1 MFKVS
6 FFIYDFFKKTLEIIY
21 DLVYDSVMRQN
32 NHNQSI
38 SKTQLAYEYLRKQ
51 ILEGVY
57 GPGQRIII
65 DQVAKELGASTIPV
79 REAIRQLEVD
89 GLIQYKPYSG
99 AIVSGINETE
109 YIETLSVVAVLDG
122 YAAALSSQNLKES
135 HLKSLEELN
144 QQMEDALY
152 QFEFEQ
158 FGVLNRQFHSIIY
171 QECGNTF
178 LQEEIRQAQ
187 QRLDRVRRSIFTFV
201 PQRARQSIEEHEAII
216 RLIREKAPV
225 NELEE
230 LVRQHRLNTI
240 DAFKNRKN
248 LEQNRED

>member
-1 MFKVS
+1 LK
-6 FFIYDFFKKTLEIIY
+6 FIEIIY
-21 DLVYDSVMRQN
+21 DLGYDIGMRKN
-32 NHNQSI
+32 NQDQSI
-38 SKTQLAYEYLRKQ
+38 SKTQYAYEFLRTQ

-99 AIVSGINETE
+99 AIVSVINETE

-122 YAAALSSQNLKES
+122 YATALSSRNMTDAHIEILQ
-135 HLKSLEELN
+135 ELN
-144 QQMEDALY
+144 KQMEEALY

-158 FGVLNRQFHSIIY
+158 FGVLNRQFHSTIY
-171 QECGNTF
+171 QECGNVF

-201 PQRARQSIEEHEAII
+201 PQRARQSIEEHENII
-216 RLIREKAPV
+216 RLIQEKAPT
-225 NELEE
+225 NKIEE
-230 LVRQHRLNTI
+230 MVRQHRINTI
-240 DAFKNRKN
+240 NAFKNRMN
-248 LEQNRED
+248 SGQNKME